1 METKQKGKLIVFEG
15 LDGSG
20 TTTQAG
26 MLSDYLEDKGFSVIK
41 VEEPGG
47 TPLGRKVRDLL
58 LDDQGLKI
66 EPLSELLLYEV
77 SRAQLVREK
86 ILPGLNRGDIVVSD
100 RFAISSIAYQGYGRK
115 IPIERVK
122 ALNEIATAGVEP
134 DITFFLDID
143 LEEREERTLGR
154 KPDRIEKEELKF
166 YRRVKQGYLEEIQS
180 TPEGLIIDGSLSKDE
195 ISSKVISRVDE
206 LIPKSHD

>member
-1 METKQKGKLIVFEG
+1 MQAKRNGKLVVFEG

-20 TTTQAG
+20 TTTQVG
-26 MLSDYLEDKGFSVIK
+26 MLAEYLKDRGFSVIK

-58 LDDQGLKI
+58 LDDKGLKI

-77 SRAQLVREK
+77 SRAQLIREK
-86 ILPGLNRGDIVVSD
+86 IIPELNRGNIVISD
-100 RFAISSIAYQGYGRK
+100 RFAISSVAYQGYGRG

-122 ALNEIATAGVEP
+122 KLNEIAVAGVEP

-143 LEEREERTLGR
+143 LEEREERTLER
-154 KPDRIEKEELKF
+154 KPDRIEKEKVEF
-166 YRRVKQGYLEEIQS
+166 YRRVKQGYLEEIKS
-180 TPEGLIIDGSLSKDE
+180 APRAVVIDGSSSKEE
-195 ISSKVISRVDE
+195 ISSEVISKIDE
-206 LIPKSHD
+206 LI